1 MHIIRSLPSI
11 WQGFFAGRTQ
21 DPNQNLL
28 INMLFLFKK
37 EEYNKK
43 KPEICNNIFERLTFK
58 YGCNALMTFGGMF
71 SLSKFSN
78 LCKNLSTAPIIC
90 YDGDTQT

>member
-11 WQGFFAGRTQ
+11 WQGFFAGQTQ

-37 EEYNKK
+37 EEYNEK
-43 KPEICNNIFERLTFK
+43 KPEICNNIRKAYFQVRL
-58 YGCNALMTFGGMF
+58 
-71 SLSKFSN
+71 
-78 LCKNLSTAPIIC
+78 
-90 YDGDTQT
+90 